1 MLQLEGEGR
10 IGVLYDA
17 PPAVGPD
24 HPVTGPGDAPHL
36 LDVELL
42 EAPAVVGHDP
52 HPLVRHLAAPLHR
65 QLLQVGAVLGQQLQ
79 PSVSHLTLPCSSKF
93 IKLKG
98 SGLEICQHFSL
109 PRVVPDVWNKRFKSI
124 TFSVLKYNSP
134 M

>member
-1 MLQLEGEGR
+1 M
-10 IGVLYDA
+10 LYDA

-79 PSVSHLTLPCSSKF
+79 PSVSHLCDEH
-93 IKLKG
+93 IAAR
-98 SGLEICQHFSL
+98 HN
-109 PRVVPDVWNKRFKSI
+109 VVRKVLAVFQGVLNAAAHTDVLCDG
-124 TFSVLKYNSP
+124 VGV
-134 M
+134 